1 MGFYSSPI
9 TYHFLLLVTSPNRMN
24 ENPLR
29 KQLAFA
35 GALLFFIGMVTGLW
49 TVAALTGK
57 VVVGMPRMALA
68 AHLNALL
75 GGLWLL
81 AVAWSFEFL
90 HYGPKGLRRLALGVG
105 VPAYAN
111 WLVTL
116 VASFIGVNG
125 LDYTGQ
131 RSNDVIAFL
140 LQTLV
145 ALPTLIA
152 SAFWAWGFRAKRT
165 RATTS

>member
-1 MGFYSSPI
+1 MI
-9 TYHFLLLVTSPNRMN
+9 

-29 KQLAFA
+29 KQLAGA

-49 TVAALTGK
+49 SAAALTGK
-57 VVVGMPRMALA
+57 VVVGMPRLALA
-68 AHLNALL
+68 AHLNGLL

-90 HYGPKGLRRLALGVG
+90 HYGARGLRRLAFGVTL
-105 VPAYAN
+105 PAYAN

-116 VASFIGVNG
+116 IASFIGVNG
-125 LDYTGQ
+125 LEYTGQ
-131 RSNDVIAFL
+131 RGNDVIAFL

-145 ALPTLIA
+145 VLPTLVA
-152 SAFWAWGFRAKRT
+152 SAFWAWGFRTKRVLE
-165 RATTS
+165 

>member
-1 MGFYSSPI
+1 M
-9 TYHFLLLVTSPNRMN
+9 M
-24 ENPLR
+24 ENSLR
-29 KQLAFA
+29 KKLAAA
-35 GALLFFIGMVTGLW
+35 GAVLFFIGMLTGIW
-49 TVAALTGK
+49 SAAALTGK
-57 VVVGMPRMALA
+57 VVVGMPRVALI

-90 HYGPKGLRRLALGVG
+90 HYGARGLRRLAFGVG

-131 RSNDVIAFL
+131 RGNDIIAFL

-145 ALPTLIA
+145 VLPTLIA
-152 SAFWAWGFRAKRT
+152 SAFWAWGFRAKR
-165 RATTS
+165 A

>member
-1 MGFYSSPI
+1 MI
-9 TYHFLLLVTSPNRMN
+9 

-29 KQLAFA
+29 KRLAGA
-35 GALLFFIGMVTGLW
+35 GALLFFIGMVTGIW
-49 TVAALTGK
+49 SAAALTGK
-57 VVVGMPRMALA
+57 VVVGMPRLALA
-68 AHLNALL
+68 AHLNGLL

-90 HYGPKGLRRLALGVG
+90 HYGARGLRRLALGVG

-116 VASFIGVNG
+116 IASFIGVNG

-131 RSNDVIAFL
+131 LSNDIIAFL
-140 LQTLV
+140 LQALV
-145 ALPTLIA
+145 VLPTLIA
-152 SAFWAWGFRAKRT
+152 SAFWAWGFRAKRV
-165 RATTS
+165 

>member
-1 MGFYSSPI
+1 M
-9 TYHFLLLVTSPNRMN
+9 
-24 ENPLR
+24 
-29 KQLAFA
+29 
-35 GALLFFIGMVTGLW
+35 LFFVGMVTGIW
-49 TVAALTGK
+49 SAAALTGK

-90 HYGPKGLRRLALGVG
+90 HYGARGLRRLAFGVG

-111 WLVTL
+111 WFVTL
-116 VASFIGVNG
+116 IASFLGVNG

-145 ALPTLIA
+145 VLPTLIA
-152 SAFWAWGFRAKRT
+152 SGFWAWGFRSKR
-165 RATTS
+165 SLNDS

>member
-1 MGFYSSPI
+1 MI
-9 TYHFLLLVTSPNRMN
+9 

-29 KQLAFA
+29 KQLAGA

-49 TVAALTGK
+49 SAAALTGK

-90 HYGPKGLRRLALGVG
+90 HYGARGLRRLALGVM

-131 RSNDVIAFL
+131 RGNDIIAFL

-145 ALPTLIA
+145 VLPTLVA
-152 SAFWAWGFRAKRT
+152 SAFWAWGFRAKR
-165 RATTS
+165 ALK

>member
-1 MGFYSSPI
+1 MQ
-9 TYHFLLLVTSPNRMN
+9 

-49 TVAALTGK
+49 SAAALTGK

-90 HYGPKGLRRLALGVG
+90 HYGTRGLRRLAIGVV

-111 WLVTL
+111 WFVTL
-116 VASFIGVNG
+116 IASFLGVNG
-125 LDYTGQ
+125 LDYKGEM
-131 RSNDVIAFL
+131 RNDVIAFL
-140 LQTLV
+140 LQSLV
-145 ALPTLIA
+145 VLPTLVA
-152 SAFWAWGFRAKRT
+152 SAFWAFGFRAKRD
-165 RATTS
+165 

>member
-1 MGFYSSPI
+1 
-9 TYHFLLLVTSPNRMN
+9 MN

-35 GALLFFIGMVTGLW
+35 GAFLFFVGMVTGLW
-49 TVAALTGK
+49 SAAALTGK
-57 VVVGMPRMALA
+57 VSVEMPRLALA
-68 AHLNALL
+68 AHLNGLL
-75 GGLWLL
+75 GGLWLV

-90 HYGPKGLRRLALGVG
+90 HYGARGLRRLALGVG

-125 LDYTGQ
+125 LEYTGG
-131 RSNDVIAFL
+131 RANDAIAFL
-140 LQTLV
+140 LQSLVVLPTLV
-145 ALPTLIA
+145 A
-152 SAFWAWGFRAKRT
+152 SACWAWGFRAR
-165 RATTS
+165 RV

>member
-1 MGFYSSPI
+1 
-9 TYHFLLLVTSPNRMN
+9 MN

-29 KQLAFA
+29 KGLAFA
-35 GALLFFIGMVTGLW
+35 GAMLFFIGMVTGIW
-49 TVAALTGK
+49 SAAALTGK

-68 AHLNALL
+68 AHLNGLL

-90 HYGPKGLRRLALGVG
+90 HYGQKGLRRLALGV
-105 VPAYAN
+105 VIPAYAN

-116 VASFIGVNG
+116 IASFIGVNG

-131 RSNDVIAFL
+131 LSNDVIAFL
-140 LQTLV
+140 LQALV
-145 ALPTLIA
+145 VLPTLIA
-152 SAFWAWGFRAKRT
+152 SAFWAWGFRAKRI
-165 RATTS
+165 

>member
-1 MGFYSSPI
+1 MI
-9 TYHFLLLVTSPNRMN
+9 

-29 KQLAFA
+29 KRLAGA
-35 GALLFFIGMVTGLW
+35 GALLFFIGMVTGIW
-49 TVAALTGK
+49 SAAALTGK
-57 VVVGMPRMALA
+57 VVVGMPRLALA
-68 AHLNALL
+68 AHLNGLL

-90 HYGPKGLRRLALGVG
+90 HYGERGLRRLALGVT

-125 LDYTGQ
+125 LDYTGH
-131 RSNDVIAFL
+131 RANDIIAFL
-140 LQTLV
+140 LQALV
-145 ALPTLIA
+145 VLPTLIA
-152 SAFWAWGFRAKRT
+152 SAFWAWGFRAKRV
-165 RATTS
+165 

>member
-1 MGFYSSPI
+1 M
-9 TYHFLLLVTSPNRMN
+9 
-24 ENPLR
+24 
-29 KQLAFA
+29 
-35 GALLFFIGMVTGLW
+35 LFFIGMVTGIW
-49 TVAALTGK
+49 SAAALTGK
-57 VVVGMPRMALA
+57 VSVALPRMALA
-68 AHLNALL
+68 AHLNGLL

-90 HYGPKGLRRLALGVG
+90 HYGERGLRRLAFGAG

-116 VASFIGVNG
+116 IASFIGVNG

-131 RSNDVIAFL
+131 RSNDIIAFL

-145 ALPTLIA
+145 VLPTLVA
-152 SAFWAWGFRAKRT
+152 SAFWAWGFRAKRD
-165 RATTS
+165 

>member
-1 MGFYSSPI
+1 
-9 TYHFLLLVTSPNRMN
+9 MN

-29 KQLAFA
+29 KGLAFA
-35 GALLFFIGMVTGLW
+35 GAMLFFIGMVTGIW
-49 TVAALTGK
+49 SAAALTGK

-68 AHLNALL
+68 AHLNGLL

-90 HYGPKGLRRLALGVG
+90 HYGQKGLRRLALGVG
-105 VPAYAN
+105 IPAYAN

-116 VASFIGVNG
+116 IASFIGVNG

-131 RSNDVIAFL
+131 LSNDVIAFL
-140 LQTLV
+140 LQALV
-145 ALPTLIA
+145 VLPTLIA
-152 SAFWAWGFRAKRT
+152 SAFWVWGFRAKRI
-165 RATTS
+165 

>member
-1 MGFYSSPI
+1 M
-9 TYHFLLLVTSPNRMN
+9 M

-35 GALLFFIGMVTGLW
+35 GALLFFVGMVTGLW
-49 TVAALTGK
+49 SAAALTGK

-90 HYGPKGLRRLALGVG
+90 HYGERGLRRLAVGVA

-116 VASFIGVNG
+116 VASFLGVNG
-125 LDYTGQ
+125 LDYNGQ
-131 RSNDVIAFL
+131 MRNDVIAFL
-140 LQTLV
+140 LQSLVVLPTLV
-145 ALPTLIA
+145 A
-152 SAFWAWGFRAKRT
+152 SGFWAFGFRAR
-165 RATTS
+165 RV

>member
-1 MGFYSSPI
+1 M
-9 TYHFLLLVTSPNRMN
+9 
-24 ENPLR
+24 NPLR

-49 TVAALTGK
+49 SAAAITNKFGINADARLT
-57 VVVGMPRMALA
+57 PQLALA
-68 AHLNALL
+68 AHLNGLL

-90 HYGPKGLRRLALGVG
+90 HYGARGLRRLALGVG
-105 VPAYAN
+105 IPAYAN

-125 LDYTGQ
+125 LDYTGA
-131 RSNDVIAFL
+131 RGNDVIAFL

-145 ALPTLIA
+145 VLPTLVA
-152 SAFWAWGFRAKRT
+152 SAFWAWGFRAKRV
-165 RATTS
+165 

>member
-1 MGFYSSPI
+1 
-9 TYHFLLLVTSPNRMN
+9 MN

-49 TVAALTGK
+49 SAAVLTGK
-57 VVVGMPRMALA
+57 VAVAMPRMALA

-90 HYGPKGLRRLALGVG
+90 HYGARGLRRLAFGVG

-116 VASFIGVNG
+116 AASFLGVSG
-125 LDYTGQ
+125 LEYTGQ
-131 RSNDVIAFL
+131 RANDVIAFL

-145 ALPTLIA
+145 VLPTLAA
-152 SAFWAWGFRAKRT
+152 SAFWALGFRAKRV
-165 RATTS
+165 

>member
-1 MGFYSSPI
+1 
-9 TYHFLLLVTSPNRMN
+9 MN

-29 KQLAFA
+29 KRLAAA
-35 GALLFFIGMVTGLW
+35 GALLFFVGMATGIW
-49 TVAALTGK
+49 AAAALTGK
-57 VVVGMPRMALA
+57 VAVGLPRMALA
-68 AHLNALL
+68 AHLNGLL

-90 HYGPKGLRRLALGVG
+90 RYGGRGLRRLALGVA

-125 LDYTGQ
+125 LEYTGQ

-145 ALPTLIA
+145 VLPTLVA
-152 SAFWAWGFRAKRT
+152 SAFWAWGFRAR
-165 RATTS
+165 RA

>member
-1 MGFYSSPI
+1 M
-9 TYHFLLLVTSPNRMN
+9 
-24 ENPLR
+24 NPLR
-29 KQLAFA
+29 KKLAAA
-35 GALLFFIGMVTGLW
+35 GAWLFFIGMLTGIW
-49 TVAALTGK
+49 SAAALTGK

-90 HYGPKGLRRLALGVG
+90 HYGERGLRRLALGVAA
-105 VPAYAN
+105 PAYAN

-131 RSNDVIAFL
+131 RGNDIIAFL

-145 ALPTLIA
+145 VLPTLIA
-152 SAFWAWGFRAKRT
+152 SGFWAWGFRAKRV
-165 RATTS
+165 

>member
-1 MGFYSSPI
+1 
-9 TYHFLLLVTSPNRMN
+9 MN

-49 TVAALTGK
+49 SAAALTGK
-57 VVVGMPRMALA
+57 VSVGMPRMALA
-68 AHLNALL
+68 AHLNGLL
-75 GGLWLL
+75 GGLWLI

-90 HYGPKGLRRLALGVG
+90 HYGARGLRRLALGTG

-116 VASFIGVNG
+116 IASFIGASGLEYNG
-125 LDYTGQ
+125 RTG
-131 RSNDVIAFL
+131 NDVIAFL
-140 LQTLV
+140 LQSLV
-145 ALPTLIA
+145 VLPTLVA
-152 SAFWAWGFRAKRT
+152 SAFWAFGFRAKRV
-165 RATTS
+165 

>member
-1 MGFYSSPI
+1 
-9 TYHFLLLVTSPNRMN
+9 
-24 ENPLR
+24 
-29 KQLAFA
+29 
-35 GALLFFIGMVTGLW
+35 
-49 TVAALTGK
+49 LTGK

-68 AHLNALL
+68 AHLNGLL

-90 HYGPKGLRRLALGVG
+90 HYGARGLRRLALGVA

-131 RSNDVIAFL
+131 LGNDIIAFL

-145 ALPTLIA
+145 VLPTLIA
-152 SAFWAWGFRAKRT
+152 SAFWAWGFRTKRV
-165 RATTS
+165 